1 MAQKNLAQKNL
12 AQKNLAQHNKS
23 KSNKPFGSGT
33 SATTVSPLKGA
44 NVLVL
49 DGHAPTAQLLRS
61 HIEDRGAASVEI
73 AINEDEALDILGSV
87 PRPVLLA
94 MMDTLTDGAACVAVL
109 RVLCKH
115 RARIYVTLHGRHA
128 PEQYAVPRNLVGAAA
143 YIHQATAAKAIE
155 TAEAVINQ
163 GLTVHKIIDDRIV
176 PATLDREAARA
187 IYGAPP
193 GQPFP
198 ITLRP

>member
-1 MAQKNLAQKNL
+1 MAQA
-12 AQKNLAQHNKS
+12 
-23 KSNKPFGSGT
+23 KPFRSGMPT
-33 SATTVSPLKGA
+33 APVSPLKGA
-44 NVLVL
+44 NVLIL
-49 DGHAPTAQLLRS
+49 DANPATAKLLRS
-61 HIEDRGAASVEI
+61 YLEDRGAAAVEI
-73 AINEDEALDILGSV
+73 AIDEDEALDVLGNV
-87 PRPVLLA
+87 PRPILLT
-94 MMDTLTDGAACVAVL
+94 MMDTLTGGGACVGVL

-115 RARIYVTLHGRHA
+115 RARIHVTLHGRHA

-143 YIHQATAAKAIE
+143 YIHQATAAKAVE

-163 GLTVHKIIDDRIV
+163 GLTVHRIIDDRIV

-198 ITLRP
+198 ITLRQ

>member
-1 MAQKNLAQKNL
+1 MAPR
-12 AQKNLAQHNKS
+12 
-23 KSNKPFGSGT
+23 KPFAPST
-33 SATTVSPLKGA
+33 PPASPLKGA

-49 DGHAPTAQLLRS
+49 DNNLATAKLLRS
-61 HIEDRGAASVEI
+61 HLEDKGAAAVEI
-73 AINEDEALDILGSV
+73 AVNEDEALDILGNV
-87 PRPVLLA
+87 PRPILLA

-109 RVLCKH
+109 KVLCKH
-115 RARIYVTLHGRHA
+115 RARIHVTLHGRHA

-143 YIHQATAAKAIE
+143 YVHQSTASKAVDL
-155 TAEAVINQ
+155 AEVVINQ

>member
-1 MAQKNLAQKNL
+1 MAQAKAFRGGPP
-12 AQKNLAQHNKS
+12 APA
-23 KSNKPFGSGT
+23 P
-33 SATTVSPLKGA
+33 SPLKGA
-44 NVLVL
+44 NILIV
-49 DGHAPTAQLLRS
+49 DANAASAKLLRLQL
-61 HIEDRGAASVEI
+61 EDRGAAAVEI
-73 AINEDEALDILGSV
+73 AVNEDEALDVLGNV

-94 MMDTLTDGAACVAVL
+94 MMDTLTGGGTCVAVL

-115 RARIYVTLHGRHA
+115 RARIHVTLHGRHA
-128 PEQYAVPRNLVGAAA
+128 PERYAVPRNLVGAAA
-143 YIHQATAAKAIE
+143 YVHQSTAAKAVEMAE
-155 TAEAVINQ
+155 TVIDQ
-163 GLTVHKIIDDRIV
+163 GLTVNRILDDRIV

>member
-1 MAQKNLAQKNL
+1 MAQA
-12 AQKNLAQHNKS
+12 
-23 KSNKPFGSGT
+23 KPFRGSSHGRA
-33 SATTVSPLKGA
+33 ATAVPTPLQGA
-44 NVLVL
+44 NILIV
-49 DGHAPTAQLLRS
+49 DANPPTAKLLRS
-61 HIEDRGAASVEI
+61 QLEDRGAAAVEI
-73 AINEDEALDILGSV
+73 AINEDEALDVLGNV
-87 PRPVLLA
+87 PRPIQLA
-94 MMDTLTDGAACVAVL
+94 MMDTLTGGGTCVAVL

-115 RARIYVTLHGRHA
+115 RARIHVTLHGRHA

-143 YIHQATAAKAIE
+143 YIHQATASKAVD
-155 TAEAVINQ
+155 TAEAVVSQ
-163 GLTVHKIIDDRIV
+163 GLTVYRILVDRIV

>member
-1 MAQKNLAQKNL
+1 MARA
-12 AQKNLAQHNKS
+12 
-23 KSNKPFGSGT
+23 KPFRGGAPSVP
-33 SATTVSPLKGA
+33 VSPLKGA
-44 NVLVL
+44 NVLIL
-49 DGHAPTAQLLRS
+49 DANPATAKLLRS
-61 HIEDRGAASVEI
+61 HLEDRGAAAVEI
-73 AINEDEALDILGSV
+73 AVDENEALDVLGNV
-87 PRPVLLA
+87 PRPILLT
-94 MMDTLTDGAACVAVL
+94 MMDTLTGGGACVGVL

-115 RARIYVTLHGRHA
+115 RARIHVTLHGRHA

-143 YIHQATAAKAIE
+143 YIHQATAAKAVE
-155 TAEAVINQ
+155 TADAVINQ
-163 GLTVHKIIDDRIV
+163 GLTVHRIIDDRIV

>member
-1 MAQKNLAQKNL
+1 MTS
-12 AQKNLAQHNKS
+12 S
-23 KSNKPFGSGT
+23 KSTKGGSSRGIKPAAS
-33 SATTVSPLKGA
+33 VSPLKGA

-49 DGHAPTAQLLRS
+49 DANPPTAKLLRS
-61 HIEDRGAASVEI
+61 HLEDRGAAAVEI
-73 AINEDEALDILGSV
+73 ATTEDEALDILGNA
-87 PRPVLLA
+87 PRPIQLA
-94 MMDTLTDGAACVAVL
+94 MMDTLTGGGACVAVL

-115 RARIYVTLHGRHA
+115 QARIHVTLHGRHA

-143 YIHQATAAKAIE
+143 YIHQATAVKAIE
-155 TAEAVINQ
+155 IAEAVMTQ
-163 GLTVHKIIDDRIV
+163 GLTVHRILDDRIV

-193 GQPFP
+193 GQAFP

>member
-1 MAQKNLAQKNL
+1 MASAKIPPR
-12 AQKNLAQHNKS
+12 
-23 KSNKPFGSGT
+23 KPFSGN
-33 SATTVSPLKGA
+33 APPASPLKGA

-49 DGHAPTAQLLRS
+49 DNNPATAKLLRS
-61 HIEDRGAASVEI
+61 HLEDKGAATVEI
-73 AINEDEALDILGSV
+73 ALNEDEALDILGNV
-87 PRPVLLA
+87 PRPILLA

-109 RVLCKH
+109 KVLCKH
-115 RARIYVTLHGRHA
+115 RARIHVTLHGRHA

-143 YIHQATAAKAIE
+143 YVHQSTAAKAVDL
-155 TAEAVINQ
+155 AEAVINE
-163 GLTVHKIIDDRIV
+163 GWTVHRIIDDRLV
-176 PATLDREAARA
+176 PTTLDREAARA

>member
-1 MAQKNLAQKNL
+1 MA
-12 AQKNLAQHNKS
+12 S
-23 KSNKPFGSGT
+23 KPASSKPAPAKMAPRKPFAPGT
-33 SATTVSPLKGA
+33 PPASPLKGA

-49 DGHAPTAQLLRS
+49 DNNTATAKLLRS
-61 HIEDRGAASVEI
+61 HLEDKGAAAVEI
-73 AINEDEALDILGSV
+73 AVNQDEALDILGNV
-87 PRPVLLA
+87 PRPILLA
-94 MMDTLTDGAACVAVL
+94 MLDTLTDGAACVAVL
-109 RVLCKH
+109 KVLCKH
-115 RARIYVTLHGRHA
+115 RARIHVMLHGRHA

-143 YIHQATAAKAIE
+143 YVHQSTASKAVDL
-155 TAEAVINQ
+155 AEAVINQ